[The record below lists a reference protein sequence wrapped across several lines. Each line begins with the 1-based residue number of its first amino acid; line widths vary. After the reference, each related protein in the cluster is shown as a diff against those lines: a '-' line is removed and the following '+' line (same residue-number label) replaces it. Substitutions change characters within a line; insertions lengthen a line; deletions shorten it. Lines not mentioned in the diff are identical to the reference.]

1 MPTKKTIKP
10 MPVKDFIRNKTDKI
24 INDSIPQYLSKSLE
38 VNIEYFKALFNN
50 DTDIIY
56 RYFSLG
62 DKKVSAAVILIDG
75 FVDKKSLQKNILT
88 PLMRAKY
95 PGGDILKII
104 QEHLLSMEDIEEEN
118 NVEKLEEALLNGKI
132 ILLIDGH
139 DTAITISAQKWDM
152 RGIEEPITEAVVRG
166 PREGFNENLKTN
178 ITLIRRRLRTV
189 ELRVESLKIGK
200 ISKTNIA
207 ILYLENIATDD
218 LVNEVKNR
226 IKRIEIDGIL
236 ESNYIEEL
244 ISDAPLSPFPT
255 VEHTERPD
263 KVAAC
268 LLEGRVAIL
277 TDNTPFALIVPATFF
292 QFLQAS
298 EDYYGSY
305 VISTPIRWIRFLALF
320 ISLFLPSL
328 YIAATTFHPE
338 MIPTQLAVAIAA
350 QREGVPFPAIVEAL
364 LMEIS
369 FELLREAGIRLPKTV
384 GQTISIVGALVIGN
398 AAVAAGIVSP
408 AMVIIVAFTGIAS
421 FMIPSY
427 AFEFTFRLLRFPM
440 MIIASMFGFY
450 GIILMAMAILLHL
463 TSLRSFGV
471 PYMSPLAPTDVKD
484 LKDTLIRAP
493 WWTMKH
499 RPTHIGKK
507 NEKREGDNIKPHVD
521 ESGDKQ

>member
-1 MPTKKTIKP
+1 MPKKTIKP
-10 MPVKDFIRNKTDKI
+10 ISVKDFISKKAGDTA
-24 INDSIPQYLSKSLE
+24 NDNIAQYLSKNLK
-38 VNIEYFKALFNN
+38 VNIEYLKNLFNS
-50 DTDIIY
+50 DTDIVF
-56 RYFSLG
+56 RYFTLG
-62 DKKVSAAVILIDG
+62 DKKIDAAVILIDG
-75 FVDKKSLQKNILT
+75 FVDKKSIQKNILI
-88 PLMRAKY
+88 PLMSADCH
-95 PGGDILKII
+95 GEDIFKAI
-104 QEHLLSMEDIEEEN
+104 QNHLVSMENIKEEN
-118 NVEKLEEALLNGKI
+118 EIEKLEEALLNGNV
-132 ILLIDGH
+132 ILLIDGY
-139 DTAITISAQKWDM
+139 DTAIVISAQQWDM

-166 PREGFNENLKTN
+166 PREGLNENLKTN
-178 ITLIRRRLRTV
+178 ITLIRRRLRTSK
-189 ELRVESLKIGK
+189 LRIESFKIGRV
-200 ISKTNIA
+200 SKTNVA
-207 ILYLENIATDD
+207 IVYLENIATDD

-226 IKRIEIDGIL
+226 LKRIEIDGIL
-236 ESNYIEEL
+236 ESSYIEEL
-244 ISDAPLSPFPT
+244 ITDAPYSPFPT
-255 VEHTERPD
+255 IEHTERPD

-277 TDNTPFALIVPATFF
+277 TDNTPFALMVPATFF

-320 ISLFLPSL
+320 ISLFLPSI

-350 QREGVPFPAIVEAL
+350 QREGVPFPAMVEAL

-398 AAVAAGIVSP
+398 AAVSAGIVSP

-427 AFEFTFRLLRFPM
+427 AFEFTFRLLRFPLM
-440 MIIASMFGFY
+440 VVASMFGFY
-450 GIILMAMAILLHL
+450 GIILVAMAILLHL

-471 PYMSPLAPTDVKD
+471 PYMSPLAPTDIGD
-484 LKDTLIRAP
+484 IKDTLVRAP
-493 WWTMKH
+493 RWAMKR

-507 NEKREGDNIKPHVD
+507 NEKREADNIKPQAD
-521 ESGDKQ
+521 KSGDKQ